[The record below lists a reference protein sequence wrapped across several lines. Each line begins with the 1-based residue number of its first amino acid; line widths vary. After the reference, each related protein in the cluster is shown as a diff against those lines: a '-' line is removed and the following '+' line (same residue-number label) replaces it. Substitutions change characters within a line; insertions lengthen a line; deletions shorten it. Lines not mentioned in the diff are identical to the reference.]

1 MRCVVVERVDGDR
14 ILPPLTGA
22 LTPAQFVDAYVKL
35 KMREEWNPYAGHLS
49 SWEMEQTMD
58 V

>member
-1 MRCVVVERVDGDR
+1 M
-14 ILPPLTGA
+14 
-22 LTPAQFVDAYVKL
+22 QFVDAYVKL

-49 SWEMEQTMD
+49 SWEVEQTMD